1 MENLTELIADA
12 KAEEEV
18 AKMQRKPAEVKRAT
32 TTVTIPL
39 EDYNGLRDAYRDLQ
53 LILNTYLS
61 NLDEDGDLTY
71 TGKDNLKHIMT
82 ALYPDVIHIKEG

>member
-1 MENLTELIADA
+1 MNDITEMIADA

-18 AKMQRKPAEVKRAT
+18 AKMQRKPIEVKRAT

-39 EDYNGLRDAYRDLQ
+39 EDYNGLRDACRDLR

-71 TGKDNLKHIMT
+71 TGKDILKRILT
-82 ALYPDVIHIKEG
+82 ALYPDVIPVKED

>member
-18 AKMQRKPAEVKRAT
+18 AKMQRKPTEVKRAT

-71 TGKDNLKHIMT
+71 TGKDILKRIMT
-82 ALYPDVIHIKEG
+82 ALYPDVIHIKED

>member
-1 MENLTELIADA
+1 MDDITEMIADA

-18 AKMQRKPAEVKRAT
+18 KNVQINRRIASASPTM
-32 TTVTIPL
+32 VTITL
-39 EDYNGLRDAYRDLQ
+39 EDYNGLRDACRDLQ

-71 TGKDNLKHIMT
+71 TGKDILKRILT
-82 ALYPDVIHIKEG
+82 ALYPDVIPVKED

>member
-71 TGKDNLKHIMT
+71 TGKDNLTRIMT
-82 ALYPDVIHIKEG
+82 ALYPDVIHVKED